1 MSHMIGSLVGGFL
14 IILLL
19 AILTENLV
27 WQRVCDDP
35 LAGKLLSALSG
46 WLTVGTLAGWGLAKG
61 GPYYWGAFVDCAIP
75 GLPVAF
81 LAYWRGMKLRDAAA
95 AEDVI

>member
-1 MSHMIGSLVGGFL
+1 MPHMIGSLVGGFL
-14 IILLL
+14 ITMLL

-35 LAGKLLSALSG
+35 LAGKLLSVLSG
-46 WLTVGTLAGWGLAKG
+46 WLTVGTLAGWGLAEG
-61 GPYYWGAFVDCAIP
+61 GPYYWGAFVDSSVPA
-75 GLPVAF
+75 LPVALF
-81 LAYWRGMKLRDAAA
+81 AYWRGMKLRAAAA